1 MNESRQA
8 RITRSRGVTLIE
20 LMVVVAIIGV
30 LAAIGGMSYV
40 KYIKQGKTTQL
51 KQYAMEVEKAQKD
64 YASRNGDYFNPEDAS
79 SVSSNAYTN
88 GYDTWESVL
97 GFTSKEAKNNTIEI
111 RTEAGGPS
119 DNCGLS
125 ECPGNFEKKWYAIQ
139 VTQDMDPESTEKTTV
154 YLDSTMPQPI
164 VSNEGE

>member
-1 MNESRQA
+1 MNESRRS

-20 LMVVVAIIGV
+20 LMVVVAIVGI

-64 YASRNGDYFNPEDAS
+64 YASRNGNYFHPEDAS
-79 SVSSNAYTN
+79 SVSSNAYTD
-88 GYDTWESVL
+88 GADTWESVL
-97 GFTSKEAKNNTIEI
+97 GFSSEEAKNNTIEI
-111 RTEAGGPS
+111 RTEAGTPDDS
-119 DNCGLS
+119 CSLS
-125 ECPGNFEKKWYAIQ
+125 ECPGSFDKRWYAIQ
-139 VTQDMDPESTEKTTV
+139 VTQDMNPDSTERTTV

-164 VSNEGE
+164 LVNEGE